1 MLCLAV
7 LFLRFLMLGF
17 SKDLGIDLGTANVL
31 IYQRGRGIVLREPS
45 VAAINKSTR
54 EPRAVGEE
62 ARQML
67 GRTPTSIEAVQ
78 PIKDGV
84 IADFTVT
91 RQMLELF
98 FQKVLGRRFLFKPRV
113 IICVPS
119 NVTKVEQRAVLD
131 AARAAGAKEAYPIE
145 EPMAAAIGAGLHI
158 NEPEGN
164 MVVDIGGG
172 TTDVAVMALGGIVV
186 SESARVGGI
195 KMDEAIAR
203 HIKREHNILVGETT
217 AEEVKIAIG
226 SARPLDDELIVA
238 VNGRD
243 IRNGLPR
250 TIELSSEEIRTA
262 IQETVHQV
270 VARVRSVL
278 EQTPPELASDI
289 ITRGIW
295 LTGGGAQL
303 RGISDLIAN
312 DTGIPVHVADDPLS
326 CVAIGTGRA
335 LDQIDLLSET
345 HFAFAGVGAR

>member
-1 MLCLAV
+1 MLCLAAITTTMFG
-7 LFLRFLMLGF
+7 L

-45 VAAINKSTR
+45 VAAINKRTR
-54 EPRAVGEE
+54 EPWAVGEE

-67 GRTPTSIEAVQ
+67 GRTPTSIEAVH

-91 RQMLELF
+91 RQMLEQF

-172 TTDVAVMALGGIVV
+172 TTDVAVMALGGIVI

-203 HIKREHNILVGETT
+203 HIKREHNLIIGETT

-238 VNGRD
+238 VKGRD
-243 IRNGLPR
+243 MVNGLPC
-250 TIELSSEEIRTA
+250 TVELTSEEVRAAMMEPI
-262 IQETVHQV
+262 HQI
-270 VARVRSVL
+270 VARIRGVL
-278 EQTPPELASDI
+278 EQTPPELSSDI
-289 ITRGIW
+289 ISRGIW
-295 LTGGGAQL
+295 LTGGCAQL
-303 RGISDLIAN
+303 RGLDVLIAN
-312 DTGIPVHVADDPLS
+312 DTGIPVHVAEDPLS

-345 HFAFAGVGAR
+345 HFAFAGVGSR